1 MTQSGRSNKMKE
13 LKIRVDGGFLVATV
27 SPPDPE
33 YPGIDVEFVADSDAE
48 DNVSL
53 PRVLVE
59 KPLFG
64 TLRVLVWRDPQSED
78 FTYKIQ
84 F

>member
-1 MTQSGRSNKMKE
+1 MKE
-13 LKIRVDGGFLVATV
+13 LKIRVDGGFLVAAI
-27 SPPDPE
+27 SPDPD
-33 YPGIDVEFVADSDAE
+33 YPGIDVEFVADNDAE
-48 DNVSL
+48 GNVSR

-59 KPLFG
+59 KPRFG

-78 FTYKIQ
+78 FTYKIE